1 MADQLP
7 QFQDLAPI
15 GAVTGIAD
23 IALIAEEAA
32 ALVAQGVN
40 SGGGKYQFH
49 PDELR
54 SVLQQWQELQDTI
67 TTAQGSVHSR
77 APHNSGSMA
86 PGNENASNV
95 AATAAHTTNLAY
107 QDYLA
112 SMSAYVKGYV
122 DNLNRALDN
131 YMRAEQGNSGLA
143 SNAQSHLQA

>member
-7 QFQDLAPI
+7 QFQDLAPV
-15 GAVTGIAD
+15 GAVMGIAD

-32 ALVAQGVN
+32 ALVAQGVD

-49 PDELR
+49 PEELR
-54 SVLQQWQELQDTI
+54 SVLQQWQDLQDTI
-67 TTAQGSVHSR
+67 TSAQGSVHAR
-77 APHNSGSMA
+77 VPHTGSVMA

-95 AATAAHTTNLAY
+95 AADAAHTTNMAY

-131 YMRAEQGNSGLA
+131 YMRTEQGNSDLA
-143 SNAQSHLQA
+143 NSAQNHLQA